1 LAKQA
6 LLAELQMEKSKTE
19 AAEYYVNFVIIG
31 FGCVV
36 FGLCVLSTCAYVFRL
51 LACPA
56 VSPKQQAPA
65 GSESE
70 MINID
75 AKYRPLPTT
84 LLVFGSIVITTFHI
98 YIQKADLSTTEQH
111 FNDAFLLVGND
122 YKLKM
127 EMIRV

>member
-1 LAKQA
+1 MDSYLAKQA

-36 FGLCVLSTCAYVFRL
+36 LGLCVLTTCAYVFRL
-51 LACPA
+51 FACPA

-84 LLVFGSIVITTFHI
+84 
-98 YIQKADLSTTEQH
+98 
-111 FNDAFLLVGND
+111 
-122 YKLKM
+122 
-127 EMIRV
+127 